1 MFQDSTE
8 NLISVK
14 DNHKLQI
21 FQEIVT
27 IKNVLVT
34 VSVKMHNVF
43 AILDGSDEIVS
54 EGIRC

>member
-1 MFQDSTE
+1 M
-8 NLISVK
+8 
-14 DNHKLQI
+14 
-21 FQEIVT
+21 

-43 AILDGSDEIVS
+43 AILDGLDETAS